1 MRNQYFL
8 IIFLSLLFISCA
20 KGQDTYNRNN
30 DADVKHYI
38 FNLSLNDET
47 NEITGE
53 AEIKVEFKNAT
64 NNFNLDLIGKNGV
77 YGMELIEVL
86 ENNEKAKYTYEDDII
101 VISPSL
107 DATLK
112 STYKVRYRGIPE
124 RGLVI
129 DTTKYGQRSFF
140 GDNWPNLARYWLPT
154 VDHPYDKASIEFRIT
169 APDEYE
175 VVATGIKKEEIDLEN
190 GYKRT
195 SYSETA
201 PVATKVIT
209 IGVTNFA
216 FKDLGTVED
225 IEVSAW
231 VYPENSE
238 EGFDDFQEA
247 PKILKYFIDQ
257 IGPYSYS
264 KLANMQVK
272 TAWGGLENAGTI
284 SYNEKLVTG
293 KKKIQG

>member
-1 MRNQYFL
+1 MLYKPTMRNQYFL

-154 VDHPYDKASIEFRIT
+154 VDHPYDKASIEF
-169 APDEYE
+169 D
-175 VVATGIKKEEIDLEN
+175 
-190 GYKRT
+190 
-195 SYSETA
+195 
-201 PVATKVIT
+201 
-209 IGVTNFA
+209 
-216 FKDLGTVED
+216 
-225 IEVSAW
+225 
-231 VYPENSE
+231 
-238 EGFDDFQEA
+238 
-247 PKILKYFIDQ
+247 
-257 IGPYSYS
+257 
-264 KLANMQVK
+264 
-272 TAWGGLENAGTI
+272 
-284 SYNEKLVTG
+284 
-293 KKKIQG
+293 